1 MLRTIQTGKKS
12 TTTTKVY
19 SDDDED
25 DNEDEDSQG
34 KLPDSQPVPRIKYI
48 QEVYNK
54 DAKLQD
60 NLMYVV
66 EFELDGSFKKVHS
79 VLERKVLDEQGNLTH
94 TWNVCTLERINDP
107 RTVCPIPILLMI
119 LSDSTEV
126 HRQYDH
132 VIQQIFPE
140 GITSDNAEAIFNFCT
155 SDDEEKPVEN
165 DKGDLKPTRQQAP
178 YHSGYDVPPPG
189 QPASLAQHAT
199 CRIMTIALHEF
210 AKLMMQ
216 YENLN
221 QLKKKANEVE
231 ASHRDREER
240 SNNKYAKVLS
250 EIRKVNLEAVKASI
264 SAYLRASNVEA
275 SELPPDKLI
284 SLEIEGC

>member
-1 MLRTIQTGKKS
+1 
-12 TTTTKVY
+12 
-19 SDDDED
+19 
-25 DNEDEDSQG
+25 
-34 KLPDSQPVPRIKYI
+34 
-48 QEVYNK
+48 
-54 DAKLQD
+54 
-60 NLMYVV
+60 
-66 EFELDGSFKKVHS
+66 
-79 VLERKVLDEQGNLTH
+79 
-94 TWNVCTLERINDP
+94 
-107 RTVCPIPILLMI
+107 MI

-126 HRQYDH
+126 HRKYDH
-132 VIQQIFPE
+132 VIQEIFPE

-155 SDDEEKPVEN
+155 ADDEEKPVEN
-165 DKGDLKPTRQQAP
+165 DKGELKPTRQQAP
-178 YHSGYDVPPPG
+178 YHSGYDVPPPS
-189 QPASLAQHAT
+189 QPASEAQHAT

-240 SNNKYAKVLS
+240 SNSKYAKVLS
-250 EIRKVNLEAVKASI
+250 EISKVNLESVKASI

-284 SLEIEGC
+284 SIEIEGLLTIPWRDPWNHG